1 MSEMKENKKNIV
13 LGVTGGIACYKAA
26 DLTSRLVKDGFN
38 VDVIMT
44 PNACNFVSPLTFQTL
59 SKNQVVTDTFA
70 APKYWEVEHVA
81 LAKKADVFVI
91 APATADI
98 IGKIANGIADDM
110 LSTTVMA
117 TGAKVV
123 IAPAMNVNMYE
134 NVIVQENIAK
144 LRRLGYLFVEPGAGM
159 LACGD
164 VGKGRM
170 AEPAE
175 IAEFVASVAAETG
188 MDPEKTSVRDL
199 EGKRILVT
207 AGPTVEEIDP
217 VRYISNRSSGKMGFS
232 VAEAALERGAV
243 VTLVAGPV
251 NLECSSGIRRIDV
264 KSTEDMLKAC
274 LDNFDDTDIVIK
286 AAAPADFRVENKA
299 EHKIKKTDGNL
310 CLNLTENPDI
320 LATLGS
326 RKQEQIMVGFA
337 AETRNLEKYA
347 REKIKKKNLDMIV
360 ANNVAAPGAG
370 FDKDTNIITVIRS
383 ADGSMTEYPIMSK
396 RAAADVILD
405 NVLDILRSR

>member
-1 MSEMKENKKNIV
+1 MNEMKDKKINIV
-13 LGVTGGIACYKAA
+13 LGVTGGIACYKSA
-26 DLTSRLVKDGFN
+26 DLTSRLVKKGYN

-44 PNACNFVSPLTFQTL
+44 PNACKFIAPLTFQTL
-59 SKNQVVTDTFA
+59 SKNQVVTDTFE
-70 APKYWEVEHVA
+70 APKFWEVEHVA

-117 TGAKVV
+117 TRAKVV

-144 LRRLGYLFVEPGAGM
+144 LKKLGYLFVEPEDGL

-164 VGKGRM
+164 VGRGRM
-170 AEPAE
+170 AEPAQ
-175 IAEFVASVAAETG
+175 IAEYVVSLAEGEAAG
-188 MDPEKTSVRDL
+188 SEKTAVKDL
-199 EGKRILVT
+199 AGKRILVT
-207 AGPTVEEIDP
+207 AGPTVEDIDP

-232 VAEAALERGAV
+232 VAEAALERGAK
-243 VTLVAGPV
+243 VTLIAGPV
-251 NLECSSGIRRIDV
+251 NLECSPEIKRIDV
-264 KSTEDMLKAC
+264 KSTKDMLDAC
-274 LDNFDDTDIVIK
+274 LKAFDDTDIVIK
-286 AAAPADFRVENKA
+286 AAAPADFKVENCS
-299 EHKIKKTDGNL
+299 EHKIKKTEGNL
-310 CLNLTENPDI
+310 SLTLTKNPDI
-320 LATLGS
+320 LATLGAKKEG
-326 RKQEQIMVGFA
+326 RVLVGFA
-337 AETRNLEKYA
+337 AETRDLEKYA
-347 REKIKKKNLDMIV
+347 REKIAKKNLDMIV

-370 FDKDTNIITVIRS
+370 FDKDTNIITVIRA

-405 NVLDILRSR
+405 NVTDILKSR